1 MKRIYEISG
10 TQTREAA
17 NLIVNNTGL
26 NQDPYLYFVQ
36 LDDDFAVD
44 NKGAIFQIVDKDSAK
59 DVAENSNALQYEGES
74 GNIYNYAE
82 DRPDFAEDSEDLD
95 IYSDCKEQAELLAD
109 DYILGIHSPCNVIDI
124 KEKGIVRVNGD
135 IANYGNLLQHLNLVG
150 EFKTN
155 DSGTI
160 VLFEYGNKFIEYLL
174 DSCFASGESANFTD
188 LTFEEIMDYYKIQ

>member
-109 DYILGIHSPCNVIDI
+109 D
-124 KEKGIVRVNGD
+124 
-135 IANYGNLLQHLNLVG
+135 
-150 EFKTN
+150 
-155 DSGTI
+155 
-160 VLFEYGNKFIEYLL
+160 
-174 DSCFASGESANFTD
+174 NF
-188 LTFEEIMDYYKIQ
+188 